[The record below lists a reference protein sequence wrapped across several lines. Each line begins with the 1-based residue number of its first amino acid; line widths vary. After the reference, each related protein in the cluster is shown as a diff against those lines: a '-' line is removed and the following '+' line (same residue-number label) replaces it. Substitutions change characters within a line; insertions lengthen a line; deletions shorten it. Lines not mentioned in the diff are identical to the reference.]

1 MAILRFAASVND
13 HAVSP
18 YSRTVLLDLLA
29 ASGNPDALVTSVT
42 RTPEELARIM
52 FDNIGARGVEQQR
65 RLYGAM
71 GDRVIDV
78 YEEGKARGLSGQD
91 IKAAMVAKILELG
104 PYNVSH
110 HCGDPLVLCVMD
122 VAPSSLKNMHGLI
135 AALKADT
142 RVSRVRSPEDK
153 EHPDPAVHV
162 EIPQP
167 TRKE

>member
-1 MAILRFAASVND
+1 MPILRFSSSAND
-13 HAVSP
+13 RAVSP
-18 YSRTVLLDLLA
+18 YSRAVLLDVLT

-65 RLYGAM
+65 RLYGPM
-71 GDRVIDV
+71 GDRVIGV
-78 YEEGKARGLSGQD
+78 YEEGRARGLSGQD

-110 HCGDPLVLCVMD
+110 HCGDPSVLCVVD
-122 VAPSSLKNMHGLI
+122 LAPTSLRNPTAFARACVAELGKRISKLEKPP
-135 AALKADT
+135 D
-142 RVSRVRSPEDK
+142 
-153 EHPDPAVHV
+153 DPAFHL

-167 TRKE
+167 VVRS